1 MKKIGIIVFLVAL
14 AIGISFSGLFTFGKF
29 VPNFSFFSRSVK
41 GNGNT
46 IAEKRIVKNFNGI
59 DVGGIF
65 EVEMTN
71 GESTAVEVIADE
83 NLLQY
88 IELENSGDRLEISTN
103 KRIAS
108 DSKIVVKITAPDIQA
123 VDASGAASV
132 KLIEFRADKLH
143 AELSGAAKISGT
155 GVVRDLSLDLSGA
168 SQADTSMIDSAVVS
182 VDASGAS
189 KASVKALEKLS
200 VDLSGASRV
209 NYSGNPK
216 ELIKNISGGSRLS
229 GN

>member
-1 MKKIGIIVFLVAL
+1 MKKIGIIVFLVAM
-14 AIGISFSGLFTFGKF
+14 AIGISFSGFFTFGKF

-46 IAEKRIVKNFNGI
+46 VTEKRNLSNFSKI

-65 EVEMTN
+65 EVEITT
-71 GESTAVEVIADE
+71 GELTAVEVIADE
-83 NLLQY
+83 NLQQY
-88 IELENSGDRLEISTN
+88 IDLEKSGDRLEISTN
-103 KRIAS
+103 KRISS
-108 DSKIVVKITAPDIQA
+108 DSKIVIKITAPDIEA

-132 KLIEFRADKLH
+132 RLNEFRGENLNV
-143 AELSGAAKISGT
+143 ELSGAAKLFGAGMIK
-155 GVVRDLSLDLSGA
+155 DLSLDLSGA
-168 SQADTSMIDSAVVS
+168 SQADTSAVDSAIVS

-189 KASVKALEKLS
+189 KASVKAVEKLS

-209 NYSGNPK
+209 DYSGNPK
-216 ELIKNISGGSRLS
+216 ELIKNISGGSHLD